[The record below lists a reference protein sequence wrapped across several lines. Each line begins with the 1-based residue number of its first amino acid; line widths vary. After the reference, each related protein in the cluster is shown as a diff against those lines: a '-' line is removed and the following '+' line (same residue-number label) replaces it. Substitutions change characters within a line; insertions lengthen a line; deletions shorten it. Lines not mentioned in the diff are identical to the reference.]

1 MKPFPT
7 YLPVLGN
14 RDPSSPKNPVQR
26 RLFPQRQPEMPKQ
39 ESSEGLDVEGS
50 IELLSVT
57 SKIKK
62 SGLSNLQSQE
72 PVGQGQ
78 QRARSKSFECLHGH
92 YDLFTDETTEAE
104 TISSKPALGDS
115 NPSPLQ
121 KSVQR
126 RLVPQEQL
134 EMPEQESFDGLDAED
149 CIDLPSVTSKV
160 KKGGFSNL
168 QLQEPAGQR
177 QQKARSKS
185 SECLHSHYDLST
197 EETTEAET
205 ISNKPALGNSTPS
218 TLKKPVQRR
227 LFPHEHPEMLEQES
241 FEGLDAEDSIELPSV
256 TSKVKK
262 YGLSNLQSQE
272 RAGQRQQRARSKSF
286 ECLHGHYDLFTEE
299 TTEAETISNR
309 LTLGNSN
316 PSPLKSPV
324 QKWLIPQ
331 GKPGMPEQG
340 SQGSFEGLDAEASI
354 ELPSVTLKVKKSGL
368 SSLQSQEP
376 TGQRH
381 QRAHSTSSKYLD
393 VEDSIG
399 QPSVT
404 STVKKSGHSNLQ
416 SQEPAG
422 QRQQRA
428 NSKPFEC
435 LDVEDS
441 FKLPS
446 RSPKVKGN
454 GSGDALPQDTPTVQN
469 QEVHTKDSEVFIPQD
484 GNESS
489 SFVLNTERS
498 GCDDSLQHCSTA
510 SSKLLEAIHRE
521 FLSQRPKS
529 QAQERDLTLKKP
541 SEPRKEINARGQEPE
556 NTDYGMCFWAKVFKS
571 DDRTHPKSFL
581 LCVDGKIQKIP
592 DLRVGKCVG
601 FTPKKFCNNP
611 IKKLNWETTFSTL
624 EEKINKRGSLDWEGE
639 IHLIAESLFCYHHK
653 SQASYA
659 VNTLRTDYKKWI
671 GTDEPGFIQSEIK
684 SSSRDTSQGK
694 EILYIS
700 RGPTTR
706 SQTKGQTKKIPVL
719 ETFVFKPYPQKRQNL
734 ADRIREVMIKELS
747 RQDNIDGLIYIYW
760 IPGNQQIP
768 EGLVKIGVTN
778 VTVASRLEVGN
789 GWRKCHPDLVHKYP
803 TKSIKFPHACRVER
817 LIHAELSISRHKQI
831 GCLHCDRTSHVE
843 LFAVPLAQ
851 AIEVTKRWTKWAC
864 GLPYDKNG
872 RIRIECIPRI
882 AYN

>member
-1 MKPFPT
+1 M
-7 YLPVLGN
+7 
-14 RDPSSPKNPVQR
+14 
-26 RLFPQRQPEMPKQ
+26 
-39 ESSEGLDVEGS
+39 
-50 IELLSVT
+50 
-57 SKIKK
+57 
-62 SGLSNLQSQE
+62 
-72 PVGQGQ
+72 
-78 QRARSKSFECLHGH
+78 
-92 YDLFTDETTEAE
+92 
-104 TISSKPALGDS
+104 
-115 NPSPLQ
+115 
-121 KSVQR
+121 
-126 RLVPQEQL
+126 
-134 EMPEQESFDGLDAED
+134 
-149 CIDLPSVTSKV
+149 
-160 KKGGFSNL
+160 
-168 QLQEPAGQR
+168 
-177 QQKARSKS
+177 
-185 SECLHSHYDLST
+185 
-197 EETTEAET
+197 
-205 ISNKPALGNSTPS
+205 
-218 TLKKPVQRR
+218 
-227 LFPHEHPEMLEQES
+227 
-241 FEGLDAEDSIELPSV
+241 

-262 YGLSNLQSQE
+262 YGLSN
-272 RAGQRQQRARSKSF
+272 
-286 ECLHGHYDLFTEE
+286 
-299 TTEAETISNR
+299 
-309 LTLGNSN
+309 
-316 PSPLKSPV
+316 
-324 QKWLIPQ
+324 
-331 GKPGMPEQG
+331 
-340 SQGSFEGLDAEASI
+340 
-354 ELPSVTLKVKKSGL
+354 
-368 SSLQSQEP
+368 LQSQEP

-441 FKLPS
+441 FNLPS

-454 GSGDALPQDTPTVQN
+454 GSGDALPQDTPTVQK

-510 SSKLLEAIHRE
+510 SNKLLEAINRE

-556 NTDYGMCFWAKVFKS
+556 NTDYGIYFRAKVFKS

-581 LCVDGKIQKIP
+581 LCVDGNFQKIP

-611 IKKLNWETTFSTL
+611 IKKMHWETTFSTL
-624 EEKINKRGSLDWEGE
+624 EEKINKRGSLDWEGK

-653 SQASYA
+653 SQASDA

-719 ETFVFKPYPQKRQNL
+719 ETFVRIFKPYPQKRQNL

-778 VTVASRLEVGN
+778 VTVASRLEVGK
-789 GWRKCHPDLVHKYP
+789 GWRKCYPDLVHKYP
-803 TKSIKFPHACRVER
+803 TKSIKFPHARRVER
-817 LIHAELSISRHKQI
+817 LIHAGLGISRRKQI

-851 AIEVTKRWTKWAC
+851 AIEVTKRWTEWAC

-872 RIRIECIPRI
+872 LIRTECIPRI